1 MGLGDMIAEP
11 ILLGI
16 VAIALFIAYLVIFE
30 LPDL

>member
-16 VAIALFIAYLVIFE
+16 VAIVLFIAYLVIFE